1 MGIIIIYT
9 LQKKIVKSNMMEL
22 QILKLIQLKK
32 ISIVISLLLQFGE
45 MKILFLIMLLWNSK
59 IYIVILILEL
69 IKII

>member
-32 ISIVISLLLQFGE
+32 ISVVMSLLLHFGE
-45 MKILFLIMLLWNSK
+45 MKILFLIMLLSNSK
-59 IYIVILILEL
+59 IYIVILIL
-69 IKII
+69 